1 MVNRAS
7 IVQITVALLLCAV
20 LFAVA
25 VRFAAGPESEATA
38 APDRGALSPDEPY
51 PLTVADHHGDVLNL
65 PAPPQRIGSQ
75 ALVTDHY
82 LFAVAPQGR
91 IVAVSAVA
99 QDSRYSFV
107 ADLVRGMDVAIS
119 SDPESVLRKRP
130 DLLLVSHAARAE
142 LVDVVRSAGTP
153 VFRMLTVAGNFG
165 QIEDALRK
173 VGHLTGE
180 DEAANGVVK
189 RLRKR
194 LARARSRRAADAASP
209 RVLVY
214 SGSAFTMGRG
224 SLMDSMLRELGAVN
238 IAAER
243 GVGPVGSI
251 TSEHVA
257 AWNPEWIIASAE
269 PGTMSSVRSKL
280 QSDVGVQV
288 TVAGRKRQFVILE
301 NRAYLSMSHHAVEA
315 MEAISAALYPEGP

>member
-1 MVNRAS
+1 MRRGAT
-7 IVQITVALLLCAV
+7 VQVVVAVLLCTV

-25 VRFAAGPESEATA
+25 VRFAAGPDPVGTTDPHWR
-38 APDRGALSPDEPY
+38 APSPDDAFPR
-51 PLTVADHHGDVLNL
+51 TVADHHGDLLNL

-75 ALVTDHY
+75 ALVTDHF
-82 LFAVAPQGR
+82 LFAVAPRGR
-91 IVAVSAVA
+91 IVSVSEVA

-107 ADLVRGMDVAIS
+107 ADLVRGLDVAIS

-130 DLLLVSHAARAE
+130 QLLLVSHAARAE
-142 LVDVVRSAGTP
+142 FVELVRSAGTP
-153 VFRMLTVAGNFG
+153 VFRMLTVAENFE
-165 QIEDALRK
+165 QVEDGLRT

-180 DEAANGVVK
+180 DEAANGVVR
-189 RLRKR
+189 RLQER
-194 LARARSRRAADAASP
+194 LARARSRRAPAAASP

-224 SLMDSMLRELGAVN
+224 SLMDSMLRDLGAVN

-269 PGTMSSVRSKL
+269 PGTESSVRAKL
-280 QSDVGVQV
+280 QADVGVNV

-315 MEAISAALYPEGP
+315 MEAISAALYPEGS

>member
-1 MVNRAS
+1 MTRAS
-7 IVQITVALLLCAV
+7 IVQIAIALLV
-20 LFAVA
+20 VTGLFVVA
-25 VRFAAGPESEATA
+25 VRFAAGPLPERTA
-38 APDRGALSPDEPY
+38 VPGRGAWSSDQPFPR
-51 PLTVADHHGDVLNL
+51 TISDHHGDLLNL

-82 LFAVAPQGR
+82 LFAVAPRDR
-91 IVAVSAVA
+91 IVAVSEVA

-107 ADLVRGMDVAIS
+107 ADLVLGLDAAIG
-119 SDPESVLRKRP
+119 SDPEAVLRKRP

-142 LVDVVRSAGTP
+142 LVEVVRSAGTP
-153 VFRMLTVAGNFG
+153 VFRMRTVSENFQ
-165 QIEDALRK
+165 QITDALRQ
-173 VGHLTGE
+173 VGYLTGE
-180 DEAANGVVK
+180 DEAANGVVERLQK
-189 RLRKR
+189 RLD
-194 LARARSRRAADAASP
+194 RARSRRTADAASP

-224 SLMDSMLRELGAVN
+224 SLMDSMLRELGAIN

-269 PGTMSSVRSKL
+269 PGTESSVRSKL
-280 QSDVGVQV
+280 QADAGVKI

-315 MEAISAALYPEGP
+315 MEAISAALYPEGS